1 MMPGVRIAQN
11 TKLGARGLEE
21 CAQVSQQSVYANDE
35 SRSTTQWHAHLRI
48 REKEGVEQHPGSRS

>member
-1 MMPGVRIAQN
+1 MAQN

-35 SRSTTQWHAHLRI
+35 SWSTTQWNAQLRI